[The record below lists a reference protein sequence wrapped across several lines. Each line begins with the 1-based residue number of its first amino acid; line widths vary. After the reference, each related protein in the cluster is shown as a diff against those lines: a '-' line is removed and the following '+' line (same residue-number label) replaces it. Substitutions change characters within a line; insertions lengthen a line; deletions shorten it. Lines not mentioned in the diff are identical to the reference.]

1 MSELERIKKII
12 EAHDDNQKKCP
23 YCFRKLRPKLIK
35 FSNVVNY
42 YCSVCEKF
50 IDEEWDYL
58 HAIALKCHRYTILK
72 DDISGLDFRKV
83 VKE

>member
-1 MSELERIKKII
+1 MERIKKIV
-12 EAHDDNQKKCP
+12 EAHEDNPKRCP

-35 FSNVVNY
+35 FSNVVNH

-50 IDEEWDYL
+50 IDLEWDYL
-58 HAIALKCHRYTILK
+58 HAIALKVQRYSVLK
-72 DDISGLDFRKV
+72 DDMSTLDFKKA